1 MNELSDEQQLILDTV
16 KAIARDHIKP
26 KAALID
32 QKGEFPWDTV
42 RILAEHGLLSPLLP
56 EEYGGI
62 NLDYGTFSKIIE
74 EIAKVCASSAL
85 ILIAQADGFLPI
97 LYSGNREQKDRCLP
111 MLSKGKLSA
120 IAITE
125 PNAGSDLLSMKS
137 SARKEGTRYRLNGQ
151 KCFITNGSIADILTV
166 YAYTDQ
172 KKNSK
177 GISAFLLKKGT
188 DGLSFGKNENKMGM
202 RGSVNSVLFFD
213 DIQVPEENLLGKEGE
228 GFQSIMKTMNGSR
241 LFAAAQAVGLA
252 QGAID
257 EAIIYAQQRIQF
269 GKAITSQQ
277 AIQFMIVDMVSKTE
291 SARLLTAQ
299 AAYYLDTENSLQA
312 TKFCSMAK
320 VIASDVAMSVTTDA
334 VQIMGGNGYSRDY
347 PVERMMRDA
356 KLIQI
361 YTGTNQINRMVAAR
375 EILKSYRI

>member
-1 MNELSDEQQLILDTV
+1 MNELSGEQQLILDTV

-42 RILAEHGLLSPLLP
+42 RILAEHGVLSPLLP

-111 MLSKGKLSA
+111 MLSEGKLSA

-137 SARKEGTRYRLNGQ
+137 SARKEGTRYLLNGQ

-177 GISAFLLKKGT
+177 GISAFLLEKGS
-188 DGLSFGKNENKMGM
+188 DGLSYGKNENKMGM

-299 AAYYLDTENSLQA
+299 AAYYLDRENSLQA